1 MLRDPKAILYSDSDG
16 VICDFYAQAE
26 KVLGHK
32 WLSDDSKKHDHGLI
46 LNQHEEFWETIPPMP
61 DWKIYWD
68 YIEKYNP
75 HILTAVPDWD
85 HNFSEV
91 DRGKREWY
99 RRHIPS
105 LPGSRIHVV
114 YRKDKQLYA
123 VNGNTRNILID
134 DHPKNIREFEAA
146 GGIGIHHISAK
157 VTILRLKSLGYY

>member
-32 WLSDDSKKHDHGLI
+32 WLSDDSKKHDHGWI
-46 LNQHEEFWETIPPMP
+46 LNQHEEFWETIAPMP

-91 DRGKREWY
+91 DRGNENGTEGIFL
-99 RRHIPS
+99 HFQD
-105 LPGSRIHVV
+105 HVSTSFTE
-114 YRKDKQLYA
+114 KTNNCTQ
-123 VNGNTRNILID
+123 
-134 DHPKNIREFEAA
+134 
-146 GGIGIHHISAK
+146 
-157 VTILRLKSLGYY
+157 